1 MNKTNVTTILLPTS
15 MHSFL
20 FSPTAQKVA
29 QPLASNAAVTSS
41 TIRLTHSRYIL
52 AEGYTPSHV
61 IKEASVAPFLEIA
74 VISTY
79 PMPLAAAKSLLTLLY
94 ASMPVATSA
103 GAAPESGMDSTKMR
117 LASPPVFVS
126 ANFRSASKSAPYC
139 STDLPSIRSLPPIC
153 NATTSYSFCSNE
165 PFGAAIRNAAAQPC
179 GFGWSPCALPSRA
192 ACRSSVRQPAWA
204 TTSTPPMAMPLAL
217 NWSANCIGQPS
228 EGSTDSPIVYPSP
241 RARMVRMGACAAA
254 SEVAAAAVM
263 AWRVGRRGSGC

>member
-79 PMPLAAAKSLLTLLY
+79 LRNNLATANVANTVGGCFLLLENAVQWDELQPKLGGEQRIAFVCLRIRMALLGVEL
-94 ASMPVATSA
+94 SCP
-103 GAAPESGMDSTKMR
+103 K
-117 LASPPVFVS
+117 L
-126 ANFRSASKSAPYC
+126 
-139 STDLPSIRSLPPIC
+139 
-153 NATTSYSFCSNE
+153 
-165 PFGAAIRNAAAQPC
+165 
-179 GFGWSPCALPSRA
+179 
-192 ACRSSVRQPAWA
+192 
-204 TTSTPPMAMPLAL
+204 
-217 NWSANCIGQPS
+217 
-228 EGSTDSPIVYPSP
+228 
-241 RARMVRMGACAAA
+241 
-254 SEVAAAAVM
+254 
-263 AWRVGRRGSGC
+263 